1 MNRPSAFVFLS
12 GWAPLVAQSREHNI
26 RAWHRSP
33 WGQRCSSSS
42 SGMGKGICL
51 SPRWRYRK
59 ESGPIP
65 YPTQDTGEPG
75 RGQAHR
81 YDRIFF
87 IAFPMDYREAKGS
100 NMRFLMQNVKP
111 ETSVVTSSSSGSSRI
126 NSNVGLWQQ
135 LHPGSMRNVR
145 SVRPLRRFN
154 SSSTASDNVIIFA
167 SFYNVPWAK
176 NHTACTSSSR
186 AVLSFSRATVWKFH
200 DGFPIVARR
209 VGCACL

>member
-1 MNRPSAFVFLS
+1 MGASFLCSENHLHLWMHHHGVTMNRPSAFVFLS

-87 IAFPMDYREAKGS
+87 IAFPVDYRGSKRIRLCAGVTLGIGSGGRICGSWIFMDEPARVQAKPALAG
-100 NMRFLMQNVKP
+100 KTTGP
-111 ETSVVTSSSSGSSRI
+111 ETFPALSVWT
-126 NSNVGLWQQ
+126 
-135 LHPGSMRNVR
+135 
-145 SVRPLRRFN
+145 
-154 SSSTASDNVIIFA
+154 
-167 SFYNVPWAK
+167 
-176 NHTACTSSSR
+176 
-186 AVLSFSRATVWKFH
+186 VL
-200 DGFPIVARR
+200 
-209 VGCACL
+209 

>member
-1 MNRPSAFVFLS
+1 MSELACQPFTMTQPLIKNPPSVCLGDFFYSTDQDFLGASFLCSENHLHLWMHHHGVTMNRPSAFVFLS

-87 IAFPMDYREAKGS
+87 IAFPVDHRGS
-100 NMRFLMQNVKP
+100 K
-111 ETSVVTSSSSGSSRI
+111 RI
-126 NSNVGLWQQ
+126 RL
-135 LHPGSMRNVR
+135 
-145 SVRPLRRFN
+145 
-154 SSSTASDNVIIFA
+154 
-167 SFYNVPWAK
+167 
-176 NHTACTSSSR
+176 
-186 AVLSFSRATVWKFH
+186 
-200 DGFPIVARR
+200 
-209 VGCACL
+209 